1 MKKRVLSLLL
11 VLVMMVSLL
20 ATTTITVS
28 AATITEA
35 SFASKIAE
43 LQNTFI
49 DGQYWNKYS
58 SSDYSRTGTVKCK
71 CSGSYCAGT
80 CSCSCGQFYHNGKWY
95 GGQCHGYALKLGYL
109 IFGNVATVSWTKH
122 KNAYNVY
129 AGDLVRINNDG
140 HSFFIYKVV
149 GDTIYY
155 TECNNSAP
163 CQVKWGRTMSKAT
176 LASKVTYILHNPNYS
191 LTGTGS
197 APSAPVVNPVH
208 SDTNAHI
215 RNGFFTLKNVA
226 SGSYM
231 NVYNGTDANKTAI
244 TMWAYDDSTDQQFN
258 VVHQGNG
265 KYKLYAY
272 CSSNGTNRVV
282 DVYRNGAAPV
292 AGQLV
297 DLWTP
302 DDDTAQLFYIV
313 PLDDG
318 SYVFELASKDGYV
331 IAPTSASAAGTNGS
345 QLTLQLYTGANYQKW
360 KFCNNNGGETHPV
373 GAYSADSYKVNTN
386 GYNLTMRS
394 GAGSG
399 YSKVTSV
406 PDTTVLNITQ
416 VNSNWGYTTYNGY
429 SGWVCL
435 DFTIYTPSITSIS
448 IHNAPYINRYFVGEA
463 LDETGMEITATYSN
477 GSTKNITSGFTTS
490 YDFSTAGTKTV
501 TVTYS
506 GKTTSF
512 TVEVVNPTIEDLEIT
527 SSATKTTYNVGDTID
542 TSGLTLKATYNN
554 GSEKAITSGFTTNY
568 DFSTAGTKTV
578 TVTYEGKSVMYNVSV
593 LSKGSASIDVTATQ
607 SAQTGD
613 EVVFNV
619 NLSNADELYDGNFNI
634 IYDNSALRYKSH
646 TIGSVISNQNP
657 TVNPTYSA
665 NTIRT
670 TFAGTNELKS
680 GNVLKVVF
688 EVIATKACT
697 ANIKVQDIN
706 LYNISG
712 ANLETTSGVLSANCS
727 ITEIPQEPDS
737 PINPDSPTITVGE
750 TTGRAG
756 QLVDVVIDVS
766 NNPGVALASFD
777 VDYNNNVMT
786 LKAATLGNIFT
797 GELDCN
803 LEKVPFTFNV
813 YSGGGNKTEN
823 GTLLTLQFEIKSDC
837 TEGDYNITLSNVE
850 MIDIDENT
858 LEFSN
863 VNGKITV
870 RNSIPGDVTGDG
882 KVTRTDLLRLAKHFS
897 GFVVE
902 IDEAASDVT
911 GDGKVTRTDLLRLA
925 KHFSGFDVVLGK

>member
-1 MKKRVLSLLL
+1 MKKRILSLFL
-11 VLVMMVSLL
+11 VVVMTIMLFPNITASAMTPQQGADWALAQVGKSIDFDGVYGAQCVDLIKKYCNTHWGWTPKGNAKEYASIALPNSSWTRIKNTPEFIPQPGDIAVWTNGSYGHVAIIISANINSFVS
-20 ATTTITVS
+20 VD
-28 AATITEA
+28 
-35 SFASKIAE
+35 
-43 LQNTFI
+43 QNW
-49 DGQYWNKYS
+49 YNAN
-58 SSDYSRTGTVKCK
+58 GTVGSPAAKVTHNY
-71 CSGSYCAGT
+71 SGFWGVIRPPFSSVTVETSQPIHSAT
-80 CSCSCGQFYHNGKWY
+80 S
-95 GGQCHGYALKLGYL
+95 
-109 IFGNVATVSWTKH
+109 ATV
-122 KNAYNVY
+122 
-129 AGDLVRINNDG
+129 
-140 HSFFIYKVV
+140 
-149 GDTIYY
+149 
-155 TECNNSAP
+155 
-163 CQVKWGRTMSKAT
+163 
-176 LASKVTYILHNPNYS
+176 
-191 LTGTGS
+191 
-197 APSAPVVNPVH
+197 
-208 SDTNAHI
+208 
-215 RNGFFTLKNVA
+215 RNGYFTFKNVS
-226 SGSYM
+226 SGTFM
-231 NVYNGTDANKTAI
+231 NVWGGSDANKTAI
-244 TMWAYDDSTDQQFN
+244 TTYSFDGSDDQRFN
-258 VVHQGNG
+258 VVHQGGG
-265 KYKLYAY
+265 KYKLHAE
-272 CSSNGTNRVV
+272 CSSSGTNRVV
-282 DVYRNGAAPV
+282 DVFRNGAAPA

-331 IAPTSASAAGTNGS
+331 IAPANASVAASNTTSS
-345 QLTLQLYTGANYQKW
+345 QLTLQKYTGASYQKW
-360 KFCNNNGGETHPV
+360 KICNNNGKETTAT
-373 GAYSADSYKVNTN
+373 GSYTAGSYLIDTDGDSVN
-386 GYNLTMRS
+386 MRN
-394 GAGSG
+394 GAGASYTRVG
-399 YSKVTSV
+399 SIPDKTTVNVTSV
-406 PDTTVLNITQ
+406 
-416 VNSNWGYTTYNGY
+416 SGNWGYTTYNGVG
-429 SGWVCL
+429 GWFCL
-435 DFTIYTPSITSIS
+435 DYTVFNPTVTSIS
-448 IHNAPYINRYFVGEA
+448 IASEPRTKTYFVGED
-463 LDETGMEITATYSN
+463 LDTTNLSINVSYSN
-477 GSTKNITSGFTTS
+477 NYTKEVTSGFTTS
-490 YDFSTAGTKTV
+490 YDFSTTGAKTV

-512 TVEVVNPTIEDLEIT
+512 TVEVINPTIEDLEII
-527 SSATKTTYNVGDTID
+527 SSATKTTYNVGDTLD

-554 GSEKAITSGFTTNY
+554 GSEKTVTSGFTTNY

-578 TVTYEGKSVMYNVSV
+578 TVTYDGKSVTYNVSV

-657 TVNPTYSA
+657 TVNPTYST

-670 TFAGTNELKS
+670 TFAGTSELKS

-712 ANLETTSGVLSANCS
+712 VNVETTNGALSANCS
-727 ITEIPQEPDS
+727 ITEKAQEPNT
-737 PINPDSPTITVGE
+737 PVNPDSPTITVGE

-777 VDYNNNVMT
+777 VDYNSDVMT

-858 LEFSN
+858 LEFST

>member
-1 MKKRVLSLLL
+1 MKKRILSLMLIIAL
-11 VLVMMVSLL
+11 MIPLFAVN
-20 ATTTITVS
+20 TTIVS

-197 APSAPVVNPVH
+197 APSAPVVNPIH
-208 SDTNAHI
+208 SDTSAHI

-244 TMWAYDDSTDQQFN
+244 TMWGYDDSTDQQFN

-282 DVYRNGAAPV
+282 DVYRNGAAPA

-360 KFCNNNGGETHPV
+360 KFCNNNGRETHPV
-373 GAYSADSYKVNTN
+373 GSYSADSYKVNTN
-386 GYNLTMRS
+386 GVNLTMRS

-399 YSKVTSV
+399 YSKVTSI
-406 PDTTVLNITQ
+406 PDTTILNITQ

-435 DFTIYTPSITSIS
+435 DFTIYTPTITSIS
-448 IHNAPYINRYFVGEA
+448 MHNAPYINRYFVGES
-463 LDETGMEITATYSN
+463 LDKTGMEITATYSN

-527 SSATKTTYNVGDTID
+527 APATKTSYSVGDTID
-542 TSGLTLKATYNN
+542 TKGLTLKAIYNN
-554 GSEKAITSGFTTNY
+554 GSEKTVTSCFTADY
-568 DFSTAGTKTV
+568 DFSASGTKTV
-578 TVTYEGKSVMYNVSV
+578 TIEYEGLTVSYNVTVEAVGTAVIS
-593 LSKGSASIDVTATQ
+593 LTSPASAKKGDLIDV
-607 SAQTGD
+607 
-613 EVVFNV
+613 VVK
-619 NLSNADELYDGNFNI
+619 LSNSQNMYDGNFVI
-634 IYDNSALRYKSH
+634 TYDNEVLKLKGNS
-646 TIGSVISNQNP
+646 IGSSLTNQNP
-657 TVNPTYSA
+657 TL
-665 NTIRT
+665 NTTHAQNKIKLSY
-670 TFAGTNELKS
+670 AGTNVVS
-680 GNVLKVVF
+680 NGNMLSLTF
-688 EVIATKACT
+688 EVISDSKTST
-697 ANIKVQDIN
+697 NIEISEVN
-706 LYNISG
+706 MYNISG
-712 ANLETTSGVLSANCS
+712 NKVNVTKSNSPCSINISKTQENADAIFTLSDVSGKPGDTVKVKLSLKSSQSLNTIAISGISFSDALTFEGFSDYEEISNLAAITPTFDETNKAIVVGLRTATAFDGDICTLNFKIDEDAEEGELFVSANS
-727 ITEIPQEPDS
+727 VVKLNSTNIS
-737 PINPDSPTITVGE
+737 STVKSSTVTVRTQVLG
-750 TTGRAG
+750 
-756 QLVDVVIDVS
+756 DV
-766 NNPGVALASFD
+766 
-777 VDYNNNVMT
+777 
-786 LKAATLGNIFT
+786 
-797 GELDCN
+797 
-803 LEKVPFTFNV
+803 
-813 YSGGGNKTEN
+813 N
-823 GTLLTLQFEIKSDC
+823 G
-837 TEGDYNITLSNVE
+837 
-850 MIDIDENT
+850 DENVD
-858 LEFSN
+858 LQDAIALLNHSMLPE
-863 VNGKITV
+863 IY
-870 RNSIPGDVTGDG
+870 SIPYVGSVDFNKDG
-882 KVTRTDLLRLAKHFS
+882 SVDLQDA
-897 GFVVE
+897 
-902 IDEAASDVT
+902 I
-911 GDGKVTRTDLLRLA
+911 LLLNY
-925 KHFSGFDVVLGK
+925 SMLPDIYPIG